1 MPESRPH
8 SMPDAVIVA
17 YARTPFTRS
26 LVGGLA
32 KATEFEL
39 ASAVIRGVID
49 RSGVDPAVIDTI
61 VMGEVLQGGGCISRY
76 CALDLGLPV
85 DIPAYDVG
93 GWCTS
98 GMVAMHQAVASIR
111 AGMARC
117 VIAGGLNT
125 PSQSPLAGPHFAST
139 GITDTPIAPMH
150 PGIGEMPAL
159 DLALML
165 GEGTARQFGLSR
177 AEVDDW
183 AARAHELACVASEGG
198 VLDAE
203 KIAVDVAGRQVF
215 TDELPS
221 RDLTQETLAAMDSFL
236 GQECTV
242 TPGNQTGLTDGA
254 AAVLICEREFA
265 LAHGMQPLAEIT
277 GWSVVGSAPEA
288 ATEATVTAT
297 RRALDVAG
305 VGLDEVDLFDV
316 HDSYASIGVAYER
329 SLDIDRTRLN
339 VHGGGLALGHP
350 YGASG
355 TRVASTLINELQ
367 RRGGGVGAGA
377 IVSAGGLGAAVILNV
392 LPPTA

>member
-1 MPESRPH
+1 MSDSPSH
-8 SMPDAVIVA
+8 SIPDAVVVA

-32 KATEFEL
+32 KASEFEL
-39 ASAVIRGVID
+39 ANAVIRGVID
-49 RSGVDPAVIDTI
+49 RSGLDPTLIDTI
-61 VMGEVLQGGGCISRY
+61 VMGEVLQGGGCIARY
-76 CALDLGLPV
+76 SALDLGLPP
-85 DIPAYDVG
+85 DTPAYDVG

-98 GMVAMHQAVASIR
+98 GMVAMHQAVAGIR

-125 PSQSPLAGPHFAST
+125 PSQSPLAGPHFATT
-139 GITDTPIAPMH
+139 GLTDTPIAPMH

-165 GEGTARQFGLSR
+165 GEGTATQFGLTR
-177 AEVDDW
+177 AEVDEW
-183 AARAHELACVASEGG
+183 AARAHALACDASEGG
-198 VLDAE
+198 ILDAE
-203 KIAVDVAGRQVF
+203 KVAVDVGGQPVF
-215 TDELPS
+215 DDELPS
-221 RDLTQETLAAMDSFL
+221 RGLTQQALAEMDSFL
-236 GQECTV
+236 GESCTV

-265 LAHGMQPLAEIT
+265 LAHGMAPLAEIT
-277 GWSVVGSAPEA
+277 GWSVVGSTPEG

-305 VGLDEVDLFDV
+305 VDVGQVDLFDV

-329 SLDIDRTRLN
+329 SLGIGRDRLN

-367 RRGGGVGAGA
+367 RRGGGLGAGA
-377 IVSAGGLGAAVILNV
+377 IVSAGGLGAAVVLNV
-392 LPPTA
+392 LPPAA

>member
-1 MPESRPH
+1 MPDSLQDSMPE
-8 SMPDAVIVA
+8 AVVVA

-26 LVGGLA
+26 LIGGLA
-32 KATEFEL
+32 KASEFEI
-39 ASAVIRGVID
+39 ANAVIRGVID
-49 RSGVDPAVIDTI
+49 RSGLDPALVDTI
-61 VMGEVLQGGGCISRY
+61 VMGEVLQGGGCIARY
-76 CALDLGLPV
+76 CALDLGLPL

-117 VIAGGLNT
+117 VIAGGLNS
-125 PSQSPLAGPHFAST
+125 PSQSPLAGEHFATT

-165 GEGTARQFGLSR
+165 GEGTARQFGLTR
-177 AEVDDW
+177 AEVDEW
-183 AARAHELACVASEGG
+183 AARAHTLACDASESG
-198 VLDAE
+198 VLDTE
-203 KIAVDVAGRQVF
+203 KVAVEVAGNTVF
-215 TDELPS
+215 DDELPS
-221 RDLTQETLAAMDSFL
+221 RGLTRAALAEMNSFL
-236 GQECTV
+236 GEECTV

-254 AAVLICEREFA
+254 AAVMICEREFA
-265 LAHGMQPLAEIT
+265 ESHGMTPLAAIT
-277 GWSVVGSAPEA
+277 GWSVVGSAPDG
-288 ATEATVTAT
+288 ATEATITAT

-305 VGLDEVDLFDV
+305 VGVEDVELFDV

-329 SLDIDRTRLN
+329 SLHIDRDRLN

-377 IVSAGGLGAAVILNV
+377 IVSAGGLGAALILDV
-392 LPPTA
+392 APPAA

>member
-1 MPESRPH
+1 MPVEPTR

-32 KATEFEL
+32 KVSEFDL
-39 ASAVIRGVID
+39 AGAVIRGVID
-49 RSGVDPAVIDTI
+49 RSGLDPALIDTI
-61 VMGEVLQGGGCISRY
+61 VMGEVLQGGGCIARY
-76 CALDLGLPV
+76 SALDLGLPL

-98 GMVAMHQAVASIR
+98 GMVAMHQAVAGIR
-111 AGMARC
+111 SGMARC

-125 PSQSPLAGPHFAST
+125 PSQSPLAGPHFATT

-159 DLALML
+159 DLAAML
-165 GEGTARQFGLSR
+165 GEGTATQYGLTR
-177 AEVDDW
+177 AEVDQW
-183 AARAHELACVASEGG
+183 AARAHALACDAQENG

-203 KIAVDVAGRQVF
+203 KIAVEVGDASVF
-215 TDELPS
+215 ADELPS
-221 RDLTQETLAAMDSFL
+221 RDLTAETLAEMTSFL
-236 GQECTV
+236 GEQCTV

-254 AAVLICEREFA
+254 AATLICEREFA
-265 LAHGMQPLAEIT
+265 REHGMTPLAEIT
-277 GWSVVGSAPEA
+277 GWSVVGSKPDG
-288 ATEATVTAT
+288 ATDATVEAT

-305 VGLDEVDLFDV
+305 LDLDDVDLFDV
-316 HDSYASIGVAYER
+316 HDSYASIGVAYAR
-329 SLDIDRTRLN
+329 SLGIDGDRLN

-355 TRVASTLINELQ
+355 TRVAGTLINELQ

-377 IVSAGGLGAAVILNV
+377 IVSAGGLGSAIVLKVMPPAA
-392 LPPTA
+392 

>member
-1 MPESRPH
+1 MSDSPRNA
-8 SMPDAVIVA
+8 MPDAVVVA

-32 KATEFEL
+32 KASEFEL

-49 RSGVDPAVIDTI
+49 RSGLDPALIDTI
-61 VMGEVLQGGGCISRY
+61 VLGEVLQGGGCIARY
-76 CALDLGLPV
+76 SALDLGLPL

-98 GMVAMHQAVASIR
+98 GMVAMHQAVAGIR

-117 VIAGGLNT
+117 VVAGGLNT
-125 PSQSPLAGPHFAST
+125 PSQSPLAGPHFATT

-165 GEGTARQFGLSR
+165 GEGTATQFGLTR

-183 AARAHELACVASEGG
+183 AARAHALACEAHEGG

-203 KIAVDVAGRQVF
+203 KVAVDVGGAAVF
-215 TDELPS
+215 DDELPS
-221 RDLTQETLAAMDSFL
+221 RDLTLEALASMNSFV
-236 GQECTV
+236 GEDCTV
-242 TPGNQTGLTDGA
+242 TVGNQTGLTDGA

-265 LAHGMQPLAEIT
+265 LAHGMTPLARIT
-277 GWSVVGSAPEA
+277 GWSVVGSTPEG
-288 ATEATVTAT
+288 ATEATITAT

-305 VGLDEVDLFDV
+305 VDVGAVDLFDV

-329 SLDIDRTRLN
+329 SLGVGRDRLN

-377 IVSAGGLGAAVILNV
+377 IVSAGGLGAAIV
-392 LPPTA
+392 LDVMPPVQ

>member
-1 MPESRPH
+1 MSDSPSH
-8 SMPDAVIVA
+8 SMPEAVIVA

-39 ASAVIRGVID
+39 ANAVIRGVVD
-49 RSGVDPAVIDTI
+49 RSGLDPALIDNI
-61 VMGEVLQGGGCISRY
+61 VMGEVLQGGGCIARY
-76 CALDLGLPV
+76 SALDLGLPP
-85 DIPAYDVG
+85 DTPAYDVG

-98 GMVAMHQAVASIR
+98 GMVAMHQAVAGIR
-111 AGMARC
+111 AGMTRC

-125 PSQSPLAGPHFAST
+125 PSQSPLAGTHFAST
-139 GITDTPIAPMH
+139 GITDAPIAPMH

-159 DLALML
+159 DLASML
-165 GEGTARQFGLSR
+165 GEGTATQFGLTR
-177 AEVDDW
+177 AEVDEW
-183 AARAHELACVASEGG
+183 AARAHILACEASEGG

-203 KIAVDVAGRQVF
+203 KVAVDVGDAAVF
-215 TDELPS
+215 DDELPS
-221 RDLTQETLAAMDSFL
+221 RELTLECLASMTSFL
-236 GQECTV
+236 GEECTV

-254 AAVLICEREFA
+254 AAVMICEREFA
-265 LAHGMQPLAEIT
+265 LAHGLTPLAAIV
-277 GWSVVGSAPEA
+277 GWSVVGSAPDG
-288 ATEATVTAT
+288 ATEATITAT

-305 VGLDEVDLFDV
+305 IDIAEVDLFDV

-329 SLDIDRTRLN
+329 SLNITRDRLN

-377 IVSAGGLGAAVILNV
+377 IVSAGGLGAAVVLKV
-392 LPPTA
+392 LPPAA

>member
-1 MPESRPH
+1 MPVAPTR
-8 SMPDAVIVA
+8 SMPDAVVVA

-32 KATEFEL
+32 KASEFEL
-39 ASAVIRGVID
+39 ANAVIRGVID
-49 RSGVDPAVIDTI
+49 RSGVDPAHIDTI
-61 VMGEVLQGGGCISRY
+61 AMGEVLQGGGCIARY
-76 CALDLGLPV
+76 SALDLGLPP
-85 DIPAYDVG
+85 DTPAYDVG

-98 GMVAMHQAVASIR
+98 GMVAMHQAVAGIR

-125 PSQSPLAGPHFAST
+125 PSQSPLAGPHFANT

-165 GEGTARQFGLSR
+165 GEGTARQFGLNR
-177 AEVDDW
+177 AEVDEW
-183 AARAHELACVASEGG
+183 AARAHMLACDASEAG

-203 KIAVDVAGRQVF
+203 KIAVDVGGTEVF
-215 TDELPS
+215 QDELPS
-221 RDLTQETLAAMDSFL
+221 RDLTLDTLAEMDSFL
-236 GQECTV
+236 GQDCTV

-254 AAVLICEREFA
+254 AAVMICEREFA
-265 LAHGMQPLAEIT
+265 RSHGMAPLAEIT
-277 GWSVVGSAPEA
+277 GWSVVGSAPEG
-288 ATEATVTAT
+288 ATEATITAT

-305 VGLDEVDLFDV
+305 VGIDEVDLFDV

-329 SLDIDRTRLN
+329 SLHISRDRLN

-377 IVSAGGLGAAVILNV
+377 IVSAGGLGASVVLNV
-392 LPPTA
+392 LPPAA

>member
-1 MPESRPH
+1 MSVSSVH
-8 SMPDAVIVA
+8 SMPDAVVVA
-17 YARTPFTRS
+17 FARTPFTRS

-32 KATEFEL
+32 KASEFEL
-39 ASAVIRGVID
+39 ANAVIRGVID
-49 RSGVDPAVIDTI
+49 RGGVDPSLIDTI
-61 VMGEVLQGGGCISRY
+61 VMGEVLQGGGCIARY
-76 CALDLGLPV
+76 SALDLGLPV
-85 DIPAYDVG
+85 DTPAYDVG

-98 GMVAMHQAVASIR
+98 GMVAIHQAVASIR
-111 AGMARC
+111 AGMAHC

-125 PSQSPLAGPHFAST
+125 PSRSPLAGEHFATT

-159 DLALML
+159 DLALLL
-165 GEGTARQFGLSR
+165 GEGTATQFGLTR
-177 AEVDDW
+177 AEVDEW
-183 AARAHELACVASEGG
+183 AARAHARACEAAEAG

-203 KIAVDVAGRQVF
+203 KIAVDVGGQAVF
-215 TDELPS
+215 DDELPS
-221 RDLTQETLAAMDSFL
+221 RELTLETLASMSSFL
-236 GQECTV
+236 GEDCTV

-265 LAHGMQPLAEIT
+265 LAHDMPPLAEIT
-277 GWSVVGSAPEA
+277 GWSVVGSTPGD
-288 ATEATVTAT
+288 ATRATIDAT

-305 VGLDEVDLFDV
+305 VGLDAVDLFDV

-329 SLDIDRTRLN
+329 SLGIDRDRLN

-377 IVSAGGLGAAVILNV
+377 IVSAGGLGAAVVLNV
-392 LPPTA
+392 LPPAE

>member
-1 MPESRPH
+1 MSDSRSR
-8 SMPDAVIVA
+8 SMPGAVVVA

-32 KATEFEL
+32 KASEFEL
-39 ASAVIRGVID
+39 ANAVIRGVID
-49 RSGVDPAVIDTI
+49 RSGLDPTLIDTI
-61 VMGEVLQGGGCISRY
+61 VMGEVLQGGGCIARY
-76 CALDLGLPV
+76 SALDLGLPP
-85 DIPAYDVG
+85 DTPAYDVG

-111 AGMARC
+111 AGMAHC

-125 PSQSPLAGPHFAST
+125 PSQSPLAGPHFATT

-165 GEGTARQFGLSR
+165 GEGTATQFGLSR
-177 AEVDDW
+177 AEVDEW
-183 AARAHELACVASEGG
+183 AARAHSLACDASEGR

-203 KIAVDVAGRQVF
+203 KIAVDVGGQTVF
-215 TDELPS
+215 DDELPS
-221 RDLTQETLAAMDSFL
+221 RDLTQDALSAMDSFL
-236 GQECTV
+236 GENCTV

-265 LAHGMQPLAEIT
+265 LSHGMTPLAEII
-277 GWSVVGSAPEA
+277 GWSVVGSSPEG

-305 VGLDEVDLFDV
+305 VDIGEVDLFDV

-329 SLDIDRTRLN
+329 SLRIDRDRLN

-355 TRVASTLINELQ
+355 TRVAGTLINELQ
-367 RRGGGVGAGA
+367 RRGGGLGTGA
-377 IVSAGGLGAAVILNV
+377 IVSAGGLGAALVLDV
-392 LPPTA
+392 LPPTS